1 MILYLPNMRNVV
13 LVPISRSYQDVL
25 NALTT
30 YSLILPIKTILS
42 VVMNNQP
49 DVVLKKYSMTQA

>member
-1 MILYLPNMRNVV
+1 MRNVV